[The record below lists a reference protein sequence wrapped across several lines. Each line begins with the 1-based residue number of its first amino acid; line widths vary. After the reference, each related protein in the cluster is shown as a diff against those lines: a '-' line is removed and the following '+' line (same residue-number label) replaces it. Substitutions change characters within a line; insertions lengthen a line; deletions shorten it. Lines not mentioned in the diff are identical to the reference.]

1 MGYSGL
7 RTRCAPNLS
16 LNDDDFTRIATA
28 SSSSA
33 LTLHLFYSGYLPL
46 IIYLGY
52 TRSVPRPSIIKYAIS
67 TDLLPSCQLTT
78 IRLFSHLA
86 I

>member
-7 RTRCAPNLS
+7 KTRYTTNLS
-16 LNDDDFTRIATA
+16 PNDDDFTRITTV
-28 SSSSA
+28 SSSST
-33 LTLHLFYSGYLPL
+33 LTLSLFYSGYLPL

-67 TDLLPSCQLTT
+67 TNILP
-78 IRLFSHLA
+78 
-86 I
+86 